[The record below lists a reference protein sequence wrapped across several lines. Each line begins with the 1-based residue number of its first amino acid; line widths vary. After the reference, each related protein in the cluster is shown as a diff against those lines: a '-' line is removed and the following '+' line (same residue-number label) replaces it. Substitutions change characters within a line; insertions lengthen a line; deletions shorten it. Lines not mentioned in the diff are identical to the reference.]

1 MSQNQVKYD
10 NSPSQKNKMRMRYL
24 LESRRYLL
32 ESRPLFEKKGTVS
45 AELNTQLCALRDQL
59 FQNPALTPDTKASIE
74 NLKDLLLHYKHVGIR
89 RNAEILSYQ
98 RYPRN
103 SSQKLF
109 FSKTYGTKK
118 LMKKNKERV

>member
-10 NSPSQKNKMRMRYL
+10 NSPSQKSKMRMRYH
-24 LESRRYLL
+24 LESW
-32 ESRPLFEKKGTVS
+32 PLFAKKGTVS
-45 AELNTQLCALRDQL
+45 DAKLKTQLCALRDQL
-59 FQNPALTPDTKASIE
+59 FQDPALTPDTKASIE

-89 RNAEILSYQ
+89 RNAAILSYQ

-103 SSQKLF
+103 SYQKLF